1 MAALAKGVQRPEIPG
16 RIRSAPQKDST
27 IVFQGGLVM
36 LDTSNRAQPAAPS
49 VPGAIVGGV
58 ALPRDFAIDRYDN
71 TVVGHADGFLFVR
84 FEEGAHGLLNDGT
97 NPILSTT
104 QPGTPVFAVDDQTVS
119 LSSNGGLRPV
129 AGRLIK
135 LDAGVTGV
143 TGGPVVVDISEALN
157 AQIYQ
162 QMLGVQAVGAV
173 LAITAN
179 VITPAYGIH
188 HVGAGLIKTI
198 TVPASFA
205 NSGGTVDLWPD
216 AAFTYDATGNILLPA
231 GGGTAVVNRI
241 MTFTWDPVAAK
252 WAPSY

>member
-1 MAALAKGVQRPEIPG
+1 MALAKGSQRPEVPG
-16 RIRSAPQKDST
+16 RVRSAPQKDST
-27 IVFQGGLVM
+27 IVFQGGMVM
-36 LDTSNRAQPAAPS
+36 LDSSGRALPAAA
-49 VPGAIVGGV
+49 GTGGTFV
-58 ALPRDFAIDRYDN
+58 SGIALPRDFDLDRYDN
-71 TVVGHADGFLFVR
+71 TVTGHADGFLTVR
-84 FEEGAHGLLNDGT
+84 FQEGPFGLLNDGT

-135 LDAGVTGV
+135 LDAGVTG
-143 TGGPVVVDISEALN
+143 GPVGVEISEAIG
-157 AQIYQ
+157 AQLMQ

-173 LAITAN
+173 LAIASNTIAP
-179 VITPAYGIH
+179 VYGIH
-188 HVGAGLIKTI
+188 HVGAGLIKNI
-198 TVPASFA
+198 TVPPAFA